1 MTNDRIFEAAKQGDL
16 TYLQSV
22 SSSFDENTCDEN
34 GANCLHYAVRGGRLD
49 VVEYLIK
56 KRNFNAKKRTRV
68 GSTTAHDAAA
78 TGKTSVLQ
86 WLLKHGNCTVNDQ
99 DGTGATVT
107 HLAARYG
114 HGRLI
119 EWLMDETDADIMLKS
134 ASGALPIHFAV
145 SGGNQDVVEI
155 IVKETPRT
163 VNLQMING
171 VTPVYVACQGGHL
184 DILKFL
190 VQKGGSIKMKA
201 FDGMSGLHA
210 AAQLGKLECIK
221 WLVKDQKCNPND
233 RDFDGASPLHFA
245 ASRGHYKV
253 IEWLMKEGGARVTLD
268 NLGGSPLH
276 NAGEM
281 GQLQCVRTL
290 LANGCSADITDNN
303 GLTAADL
310 ADKCYH
316 TECANEIKAQIDHEA
331 GAVELFSFNT
341 SQSSLT
347 STGPGDPL
355 TLRLGFQDSDFS
367 PVTRSTTTHRKTES
381 LEVFFDAESDNE
393 YSSSI
398 DFLANPDPHF
408 QSQETGECESSICL
422 SDKSHESSECE
433 SLLRRQLLQPDFEL
447 SPPFKSDAQCQTS
460 DQSDISSVP
469 PLYRATSEYSWNSLR
484 RRSISDLSS
493 PLQNGRDS
501 DAISISSSVSSVSQ
515 SASQPEGSVV
525 SVSSLR
531 PPSVVSFAITH
542 QEELFKAIRAR
553 RMETE
558 VNISSNNLV
567 ISEKTENVESND
579 TKESS
584 ESHRLSDSLESGAG
598 SVLPTDC
605 THPTPPPPVPP
616 PPPPPLPAS
625 APPPINQALLN
636 GILQRFERPNSLSME
651 KSEESS
657 TVSSPPSS
665 VTSPMIP
672 GPVKHDL
679 IAELKVAAASGNS
692 NLRKTRKPRED
703 GRMTCIYSF
712 GGPNEKVNSQ
722 VSNGSKS
729 NGQSNGTASGQV
741 TDNGQHEANSE
752 SNMSNGQTEPKK
764 TQPPSEKS
772 MVIIESTPPKTVS
785 TPQNPSKGSVP
796 SKASNE
802 VTTSSSKKTSN
813 GINSASKPS
822 NGIAPLKTT
831 NGVISSKT
839 PNGTTSGAETVKG
852 TDTTNGTDP
861 FDPKNFLDKVDQTV
875 PDWKKHMLA
884 RKMAEAAKK
893 QAEEQKKIEA
903 EENKY
908 KHLPAWKR
916 QLMEKRDAEAKAE
929 EAKKREQQASQAKTM
944 PVINTHPAGKLAPWQ
959 LEMKTKKL

>member
-1 MTNDRIFEAAKQGDL
+1 M
-16 TYLQSV
+16 
-22 SSSFDENTCDEN
+22 
-34 GANCLHYAVRGGRLD
+34 
-49 VVEYLIK
+49 
-56 KRNFNAKKRTRV
+56 
-68 GSTTAHDAAA
+68 
-78 TGKTSVLQ
+78 
-86 WLLKHGNCTVNDQ
+86 
-99 DGTGATVT
+99 
-107 HLAARYG
+107 
-114 HGRLI
+114 
-119 EWLMDETDADIMLKS
+119 
-134 ASGALPIHFAV
+134 
-145 SGGNQDVVEI
+145 
-155 IVKETPRT
+155 
-163 VNLQMING
+163 
-171 VTPVYVACQGGHL
+171 
-184 DILKFL
+184 
-190 VQKGGSIKMKA
+190 
-201 FDGMSGLHA
+201 
-210 AAQLGKLECIK
+210 
-221 WLVKDQKCNPND
+221 
-233 RDFDGASPLHFA
+233 
-245 ASRGHYKV
+245 
-253 IEWLMKEGGARVTLD
+253 
-268 NLGGSPLH
+268 
-276 NAGEM
+276 
-281 GQLQCVRTL
+281 
-290 LANGCSADITDNN
+290 
-303 GLTAADL
+303 
-310 ADKCYH
+310 
-316 TECANEIKAQIDHEA
+316 
-331 GAVELFSFNT
+331 
-341 SQSSLT
+341 T

-367 PVTRSTTTHRKTES
+367 PVTRSTTTHRTTES

-408 QSQETGECESSICL
+408 QSEETGECESSICL

-484 RRSISDLSS
+484 RRSNSDLSS

-598 SVLPTDC
+598 
-605 THPTPPPPVPP
+605 
-616 PPPPPLPAS
+616 
-625 APPPINQALLN
+625 
-636 GILQRFERPNSLSME
+636 PNSLSME

-729 NGQSNGTASGQV
+729 NGQSNGTASGQM
-741 TDNGQHEANSE
+741 TDNGHEANSE
-752 SNMSNGQTEPKK
+752 SNMPNGQTEPKK

-802 VTTSSSKKTSN
+802 VTTSSSKTSN
-813 GINSASKPS
+813 GINSVSKPS